1 MEIKEYLEEK
11 GCSVRDRGV
20 DHISTHCVFCNEED
34 TKQGR
39 LYINNDENSDKY
51 GVYFC
56 FLCGSKGG
64 INQLRAHF
72 GDEPL
77 DIDNYVEANP
87 IVDIAAQYYFE
98 KLLENKEAYNY
109 LTKDRGLSDETI
121 VRARLGW
128 ADGSLCTHLLQKGF
142 TAEEIQDTK
151 LVNKYGEDTFD
162 SHIIFPYMEYGRAI
176 QLRGKPIGGKT
187 MSTSQPQALPYGL
200 DSMIGED
207 TVIIAEGEIDTL
219 TLQQFGYPCIGVPG
233 VHTFKEG
240 WEEYLEGIK
249 RIYIMFDPDK
259 DGKAGAEKLATRL
272 GTRVRVVELPK
283 AKVDVNEYFVK
294 YGKEKEDFDYLIRK
308 AKGGILISVD
318 ECYEEW
324 LDVEGNPDNKGLLF
338 GYDALD
344 NAFERSLMV
353 GQVMSMIARTGNGKT
368 IFTINLLQRMKL
380 MKPDIK
386 ILFLSLEQTRNEWFE
401 RAYRIN
407 NFYYPGMTPL
417 ENRDFWKNNIYIID
431 KNRVSEDQLVDS
443 IEQFQYEMGEIPD
456 LVVVDYLGYY
466 ARSFPGTSDKEK
478 VSAAIMGGKEI
489 AKEYKT
495 RMFFPHQAN
504 RTNQLGTRLSVD
516 QAKDAA
522 TVEETSDIML
532 TLWRPDQHEGATPED
547 SGKVMQEIVKTRQG
561 GFGTLISYV
570 YCPLTFA
577 MIPTSDI
584 LYAQA
589 IAERQYA
596 MAGDSFEQAVERHIT
611 GNMNI

>member
-1 MEIKEYLEEK
+1 MEIKEYLESK
-11 GCSVRDRGV
+11 GCSVKDRGI
-20 DHISTHCVFCNEED
+20 DHISTHCFFCNEEE
-34 TKQGR
+34 TKAGR
-39 LYINNDENSDKY
+39 LYINADESSDKY

-56 FLCGSKGG
+56 FLCGAKGG
-64 INQLRAHF
+64 INQIRAHF
-72 GDEPL
+72 GDEPIS
-77 DIDNYVEANP
+77 IDGYVERNP

-98 KLLENKEAYNY
+98 KLLENKEAYYY
-109 LTKDRGLSDETI
+109 LTKDRGLSDEII
-121 VRARLGW
+121 VQARLGW
-128 ADGSLCTHLLQKGF
+128 ADGTLCNHLISKGF
-142 TAEEIQDTK
+142 TAEEIQETK

-162 SHIIFPYMEYGRAI
+162 NHIIFPYMEYGRAV

-187 MSTSQPQALPYGL
+187 ISTGQPQALPYGL
-200 DSMIGED
+200 DSIIGEN

-219 TLQQFGYPCIGVPG
+219 TLQQMGYPTIGVPG
-233 VHTFKEG
+233 VHTFKDG
-240 WEEYLEGIK
+240 WEGLLEEAK

-259 DGKAGAEKLATRL
+259 AGKAGAEKLATRL
-272 GTRVRVVELPK
+272 GPRVRVVELPK
-283 AKVDVNEYFVK
+283 AGVDVNDYFVK
-294 YGKEKEDFDYLIRK
+294 FAKEKEDFDYLIRK
-308 AKGGILISVD
+308 AKGGLLISVD

-324 LDVEGNPDNKGLLF
+324 LEVEGNADNKGLLF

-344 NAFERSLMV
+344 NAFERSLMIN
-353 GQVMSMIARTGNGKT
+353 QVMSMIARTGNGKT
-368 IFTINLLQRMKL
+368 IFTINLLQRMK
-380 MKPDIK
+380 MAKPDIK

-417 ENRDFWKNNIYIID
+417 ENKDFWSKNIFIID
-431 KNRVSEDQLVDS
+431 KNRVTENQLTDS
-443 IEQFQYEMGEIPD
+443 IEQFQYEMGEVPD

-466 ARSFPGTSDKEK
+466 ARSFPGSSDKEK
-478 VSAAIMGGKEI
+478 VSAAIMGAKEI

-532 TLWRPDQHEGATPED
+532 TLWRPDQHEGATAED
-547 SGKVMQEIVKTRQG
+547 SGKVLQEVVKTRQG
-561 GFGTLISYV
+561 GYGTLINYI

-577 MIPTSDI
+577 MIPSSDI

-596 MAGDSFEQAVERHIT
+596 MAGDSFEEAVQRHIT
-611 GNMNI
+611 GNMSI